1 MKRLTIV
8 DIIICIIALSISI
21 LSFTLFTAL
30 DGALEVHVT
39 SGGKE
44 WVYDLSVDT
53 TETFTGPVG
62 NTTIEIEN
70 NRVHVHESD
79 CKNQICVLAGW
90 ISKPGEWVACLPN
103 NVFVVI
109 QGAIEE
115 AEGET
120 ADEISY

>member
-1 MKRLTIV
+1 MKRPTFV
-8 DIIICIIALSISI
+8 DIIIFIISLSISI
-21 LSFTLFTAL
+21 LSFTLYTTL

-62 NTTIEIEN
+62 TTTMEIKN
-70 NRVHVHESD
+70 NSVHVHDSD
-79 CKNQICVLAGW
+79 CKNQICVLMGW

-103 NVFVVI
+103 NVFIVI
-109 QGAIEE
+109 QGTVEE